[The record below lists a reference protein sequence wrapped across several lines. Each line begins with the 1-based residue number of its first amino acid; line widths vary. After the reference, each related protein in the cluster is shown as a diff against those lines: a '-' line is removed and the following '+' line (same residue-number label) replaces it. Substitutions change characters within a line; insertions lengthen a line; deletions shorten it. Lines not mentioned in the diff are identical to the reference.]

1 MKHRSYKV
9 KKRLALTSLIDII
22 FLLLLFLMLTS
33 TFSKFSEIEL
43 GVATTAAKNKVSE
56 KILFLRVSAVRI
68 DLNSG
73 EVEMNSLAKS
83 IKSFT
88 QNAKASLVISM
99 DQDVTSQRLVDIL
112 GIVANIEGLSVNLIG
127 SRYERKFSRR
137 EPTIALINIVFLMLI
152 FFMITGT
159 IAKPIEKTLRL
170 IETEN
175 LLRID
180 PPDALVLLKDG
191 TMKFNGH
198 NLKDLQIL

>member
-1 MKHRSYKV
+1 MEHRSYKV

-43 GVATTAAKNKVSE
+43 SVATTAAKNKVSE

-112 GIVANIEGLSVNLIG
+112 GIVANIEGLSINLIG
-127 SRYERKFSRR
+127 SS
-137 EPTIALINIVFLMLI
+137 
-152 FFMITGT
+152 
-159 IAKPIEKTLRL
+159 
-170 IETEN
+170 
-175 LLRID
+175 
-180 PPDALVLLKDG
+180 
-191 TMKFNGH
+191 
-198 NLKDLQIL
+198 

>member
-1 MKHRSYKV
+1 MEHRSYKV

-43 GVATTAAKNKVSE
+43 SVATTAAKNKVSE

-83 IKSFT
+83 IESFT
-88 QNAKASLVISM
+88 QNTKASLVISM

-112 GIVANIEGLSVNLIG
+112 GIVANIEGVSVNLIG
-127 SRYERKFSRR
+127 SS
-137 EPTIALINIVFLMLI
+137 
-152 FFMITGT
+152 
-159 IAKPIEKTLRL
+159 
-170 IETEN
+170 
-175 LLRID
+175 
-180 PPDALVLLKDG
+180 
-191 TMKFNGH
+191 
-198 NLKDLQIL
+198 

>member
-43 GVATTAAKNKVSE
+43 SVATTAAKNKVSE

-127 SRYERKFSRR
+127 SS
-137 EPTIALINIVFLMLI
+137 
-152 FFMITGT
+152 
-159 IAKPIEKTLRL
+159 
-170 IETEN
+170 
-175 LLRID
+175 
-180 PPDALVLLKDG
+180 
-191 TMKFNGH
+191 
-198 NLKDLQIL
+198 

>member
-1 MKHRSYKV
+1 MEHRSYNV

-43 GVATTAAKNKVSE
+43 SVATTAAKNKVSE

-127 SRYERKFSRR
+127 SS
-137 EPTIALINIVFLMLI
+137 
-152 FFMITGT
+152 
-159 IAKPIEKTLRL
+159 
-170 IETEN
+170 
-175 LLRID
+175 
-180 PPDALVLLKDG
+180 
-191 TMKFNGH
+191 
-198 NLKDLQIL
+198 

>member
-1 MKHRSYKV
+1 MEHRSYKV

-43 GVATTAAKNKVSE
+43 SVATTAAKNKVSE

-88 QNAKASLVISM
+88 QNSKASLVISM

-127 SRYERKFSRR
+127 SS
-137 EPTIALINIVFLMLI
+137 
-152 FFMITGT
+152 
-159 IAKPIEKTLRL
+159 
-170 IETEN
+170 
-175 LLRID
+175 
-180 PPDALVLLKDG
+180 
-191 TMKFNGH
+191 
-198 NLKDLQIL
+198 

>member
-1 MKHRSYKV
+1 MEHRSYKV

-43 GVATTAAKNKVSE
+43 SVATTAAKNKVSE

-127 SRYERKFSRR
+127 SS
-137 EPTIALINIVFLMLI
+137 
-152 FFMITGT
+152 
-159 IAKPIEKTLRL
+159 
-170 IETEN
+170 
-175 LLRID
+175 
-180 PPDALVLLKDG
+180 
-191 TMKFNGH
+191 
-198 NLKDLQIL
+198 

>member
-43 GVATTAAKNKVSE
+43 SVATTASKNKVSE
-56 KILFLRVSAVRI
+56 KILFLRISAARI

-83 IKSFT
+83 IKGFT

-127 SRYERKFSRR
+127 SS
-137 EPTIALINIVFLMLI
+137 
-152 FFMITGT
+152 
-159 IAKPIEKTLRL
+159 
-170 IETEN
+170 
-175 LLRID
+175 
-180 PPDALVLLKDG
+180 
-191 TMKFNGH
+191 
-198 NLKDLQIL
+198 

>member
-1 MKHRSYKV
+1 MEHRSYKV

-43 GVATTAAKNKVSE
+43 SVATTAAKNKVSE

-112 GIVANIEGLSVNLIG
+112 GIVANIEGVSVNLIG
-127 SRYERKFSRR
+127 SS
-137 EPTIALINIVFLMLI
+137 
-152 FFMITGT
+152 
-159 IAKPIEKTLRL
+159 
-170 IETEN
+170 
-175 LLRID
+175 
-180 PPDALVLLKDG
+180 
-191 TMKFNGH
+191 
-198 NLKDLQIL
+198 

>member
-1 MKHRSYKV
+1 MEHRSYKV

-43 GVATTAAKNKVSE
+43 SVATTAAKNKVSDN
-56 KILFLRVSAVRI
+56 ILFLRVSAVRI

-127 SRYERKFSRR
+127 SS
-137 EPTIALINIVFLMLI
+137 
-152 FFMITGT
+152 
-159 IAKPIEKTLRL
+159 
-170 IETEN
+170 
-175 LLRID
+175 
-180 PPDALVLLKDG
+180 
-191 TMKFNGH
+191 
-198 NLKDLQIL
+198 

>member
-1 MKHRSYKV
+1 MEHRSYKV

-43 GVATTAAKNKVSE
+43 SVATTAAKNKVSE

-83 IKSFT
+83 IKSLT
-88 QNAKASLVISM
+88 QNSKASLVISM

-127 SRYERKFSRR
+127 SS
-137 EPTIALINIVFLMLI
+137 
-152 FFMITGT
+152 
-159 IAKPIEKTLRL
+159 
-170 IETEN
+170 
-175 LLRID
+175 
-180 PPDALVLLKDG
+180 
-191 TMKFNGH
+191 
-198 NLKDLQIL
+198 

>member
-1 MKHRSYKV
+1 MEHRSYKV

-43 GVATTAAKNKVSE
+43 SVATTAAKNKVSE
-56 KILFLRVSAVRI
+56 NILFLRVSAVRI

-112 GIVANIEGLSVNLIG
+112 GIVANIEGISVNLIG
-127 SRYERKFSRR
+127 SS
-137 EPTIALINIVFLMLI
+137 
-152 FFMITGT
+152 
-159 IAKPIEKTLRL
+159 
-170 IETEN
+170 
-175 LLRID
+175 
-180 PPDALVLLKDG
+180 
-191 TMKFNGH
+191 
-198 NLKDLQIL
+198 

>member
-1 MKHRSYKV
+1 MGHRSYKV

-43 GVATTAAKNKVSE
+43 SVATTTAAKNKVSE

-88 QNAKASLVISM
+88 QNAKASLVVSM

-127 SRYERKFSRR
+127 SS
-137 EPTIALINIVFLMLI
+137 
-152 FFMITGT
+152 
-159 IAKPIEKTLRL
+159 
-170 IETEN
+170 
-175 LLRID
+175 
-180 PPDALVLLKDG
+180 
-191 TMKFNGH
+191 
-198 NLKDLQIL
+198 

>member
-1 MKHRSYKV
+1 MEHRSYKV

-43 GVATTAAKNKVSE
+43 SVATTAAKNKVSE
-56 KILFLRVSAVRI
+56 KILFLRVSAVKI

-83 IKSFT
+83 IKSLT

-127 SRYERKFSRR
+127 SS
-137 EPTIALINIVFLMLI
+137 
-152 FFMITGT
+152 
-159 IAKPIEKTLRL
+159 
-170 IETEN
+170 
-175 LLRID
+175 
-180 PPDALVLLKDG
+180 
-191 TMKFNGH
+191 
-198 NLKDLQIL
+198 

>member
-1 MKHRSYKV
+1 MEHRSYNV

-43 GVATTAAKNKVSE
+43 SVATTAAKNKVSE

-83 IKSFT
+83 IESFT
-88 QNAKASLVISM
+88 QNTKASLVISM

-127 SRYERKFSRR
+127 SS
-137 EPTIALINIVFLMLI
+137 
-152 FFMITGT
+152 
-159 IAKPIEKTLRL
+159 
-170 IETEN
+170 
-175 LLRID
+175 
-180 PPDALVLLKDG
+180 
-191 TMKFNGH
+191 
-198 NLKDLQIL
+198 

>member
-43 GVATTAAKNKVSE
+43 SVATTAAKNKVSE
-56 KILFLRVSAVRI
+56 KILFLRISAARI

-127 SRYERKFSRR
+127 SS
-137 EPTIALINIVFLMLI
+137 
-152 FFMITGT
+152 
-159 IAKPIEKTLRL
+159 
-170 IETEN
+170 
-175 LLRID
+175 
-180 PPDALVLLKDG
+180 
-191 TMKFNGH
+191 
-198 NLKDLQIL
+198 

>member
-1 MKHRSYKV
+1 MEHRSYKV

-43 GVATTAAKNKVSE
+43 SVATTAAKNKVSE
-56 KILFLRVSAVRI
+56 KILFLRVSALRI

-127 SRYERKFSRR
+127 SS
-137 EPTIALINIVFLMLI
+137 
-152 FFMITGT
+152 
-159 IAKPIEKTLRL
+159 
-170 IETEN
+170 
-175 LLRID
+175 
-180 PPDALVLLKDG
+180 
-191 TMKFNGH
+191 
-198 NLKDLQIL
+198 

>member
-1 MKHRSYKV
+1 MEHRSYKV

-43 GVATTAAKNKVSE
+43 RVATTAAKNKVSE
-56 KILFLRVSAVRI
+56 NILFLRVSAVRI

-127 SRYERKFSRR
+127 SS
-137 EPTIALINIVFLMLI
+137 
-152 FFMITGT
+152 
-159 IAKPIEKTLRL
+159 
-170 IETEN
+170 
-175 LLRID
+175 
-180 PPDALVLLKDG
+180 
-191 TMKFNGH
+191 
-198 NLKDLQIL
+198 

>member
-1 MKHRSYKV
+1 MEHRSYKV

-56 KILFLRVSAVRI
+56 NILFLRVSAVRI

-112 GIVANIEGLSVNLIG
+112 GIVANIDGLSVNLIG
-127 SRYERKFSRR
+127 SS
-137 EPTIALINIVFLMLI
+137 
-152 FFMITGT
+152 
-159 IAKPIEKTLRL
+159 
-170 IETEN
+170 
-175 LLRID
+175 
-180 PPDALVLLKDG
+180 
-191 TMKFNGH
+191 
-198 NLKDLQIL
+198 

>member
-1 MKHRSYKV
+1 MEHRSYKV

-43 GVATTAAKNKVSE
+43 SVATTAAKNKVSE

-83 IKSFT
+83 IKSLT

-112 GIVANIEGLSVNLIG
+112 GIVANIEGVSVNLIG
-127 SRYERKFSRR
+127 SS
-137 EPTIALINIVFLMLI
+137 
-152 FFMITGT
+152 
-159 IAKPIEKTLRL
+159 
-170 IETEN
+170 
-175 LLRID
+175 
-180 PPDALVLLKDG
+180 
-191 TMKFNGH
+191 
-198 NLKDLQIL
+198 

>member
-43 GVATTAAKNKVSE
+43 SVATTAAKNKVSE
-56 KILFLRVSAVRI
+56 KILFLRISAARI

-83 IKSFT
+83 IKGSI

-127 SRYERKFSRR
+127 SS
-137 EPTIALINIVFLMLI
+137 
-152 FFMITGT
+152 
-159 IAKPIEKTLRL
+159 
-170 IETEN
+170 
-175 LLRID
+175 
-180 PPDALVLLKDG
+180 
-191 TMKFNGH
+191 
-198 NLKDLQIL
+198 

>member
-1 MKHRSYKV
+1 MKQRSYKV

-43 GVATTAAKNKVSE
+43 SVATTAAKNKVSE

-88 QNAKASLVISM
+88 QNAKASLLISM
-99 DQDVTSQRLVDIL
+99 DKDVTSQRLVDIL

-127 SRYERKFSRR
+127 SS
-137 EPTIALINIVFLMLI
+137 
-152 FFMITGT
+152 
-159 IAKPIEKTLRL
+159 
-170 IETEN
+170 
-175 LLRID
+175 
-180 PPDALVLLKDG
+180 
-191 TMKFNGH
+191 
-198 NLKDLQIL
+198 

>member
-1 MKHRSYKV
+1 MKQRSYKV

-43 GVATTAAKNKVSE
+43 SVATTAAKNKVSE
-56 KILFLRVSAVRI
+56 KILFLRISAARI

-73 EVEMNSLAKS
+73 VVEMNSLAKS
-83 IKSFT
+83 IKGFT

-127 SRYERKFSRR
+127 SS
-137 EPTIALINIVFLMLI
+137 
-152 FFMITGT
+152 
-159 IAKPIEKTLRL
+159 
-170 IETEN
+170 
-175 LLRID
+175 
-180 PPDALVLLKDG
+180 
-191 TMKFNGH
+191 
-198 NLKDLQIL
+198 